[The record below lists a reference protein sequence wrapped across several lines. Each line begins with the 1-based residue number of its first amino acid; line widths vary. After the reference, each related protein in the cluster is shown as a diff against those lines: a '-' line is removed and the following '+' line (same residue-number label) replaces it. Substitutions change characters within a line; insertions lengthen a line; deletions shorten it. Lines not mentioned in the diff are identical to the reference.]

1 MAGTILR
8 LMPRTD
14 FDFGKVQASN
24 SVIVWTSQNIDVS
37 RYREGTMLVRVH
49 ALNIGTTATLVVAL
63 RAVQPSQEDPAQYFR
78 STTDLAFVVLGNGT
92 APQLQVAALPANFGG
107 FVSLQLRAS
116 QPAVA
121 TTLIATLSVD
131 LSLKD

>member
-1 MAGTILR
+1 
-8 LMPRTD
+8 
-14 FDFGKVQASN
+14 
-24 SVIVWTSQNIDVS
+24 
-37 RYREGTMLVRVH
+37 
-49 ALNIGTTATLVVAL
+49 
-63 RAVQPSQEDPAQYFR
+63 
-78 STTDLAFVVLGNGT
+78 VVLGNGT

>member
-8 LMPRTD
+8 LMPRAD

-63 RAVQPSQEDPAQYFR
+63 RAVQPSQEG
-78 STTDLAFVVLGNGT
+78 STG
-92 APQLQVAALPANFGG
+92 
-107 FVSLQLRAS
+107 
-116 QPAVA
+116 
-121 TTLIATLSVD
+121 TTLTATLSAD
-131 LSLKD
+131 LSLKDD